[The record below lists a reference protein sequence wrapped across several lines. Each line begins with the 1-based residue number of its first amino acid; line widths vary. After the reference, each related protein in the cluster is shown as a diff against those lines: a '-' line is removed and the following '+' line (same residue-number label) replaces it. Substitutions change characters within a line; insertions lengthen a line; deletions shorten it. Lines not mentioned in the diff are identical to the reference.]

1 MGPGSNLYLNRGS
14 SEARKQ
20 MEIHHL
26 DLSFLICLKSHI
38 LSCTS
43 IFLPRGWA
51 VSHECDSET
60 KGSNLPLPPPPP
72 PDPQPDRP
80 TVASL
85 SLHPLSTT
93 PPLTCLTASLPIAWR
108 LVQQVG
114 EGGPTA
120 GREGRD
126 IFACCLRERWES
138 RRAPGGE
145 RSDAR
150 RDGWMA

>member
-85 SLHPLSTT
+85 PPSTLHHSSTHL
-93 PPLTCLTASLPIAWR
+93 PDCLLAYCLAS
-108 LVQQVG
+108 G
-114 EGGPTA
+114 SA
-120 GREGRD
+120 GRGGR
-126 IFACCLRERWES
+126 ASRW
-138 RRAPGGE
+138 AGGE
-145 RSDAR
+145 RHFCLLPQRAVGEPESPGR
-150 RDGWMA
+150 